1 MPAQAPHDSGGAPVL
16 AAARRR
22 LVVLGLGGRYVA
34 MFEARLPSAAAPAA
48 PGEAWFRPALALAAL
63 AVGYYQFMRMR
74 CVPLASLC
82 MRLGM
87 ENMDQASCAAL
98 LLLPRPDRYH
108 LAGAGGGDT
117 GQVINIRSRACGAVL
132 E

>member
-1 MPAQAPHDSGGAPVL
+1 MPAQAPQDSTGASIL

-22 LVVLGLGGRYVA
+22 LVVLGLGGNLVA

-74 CVPLASLC
+74 CGSLGSLC
-82 MRLGM
+82 VHVCEG
-87 ENMDQASCAAL
+87 EYTDQAVGAAL
-98 LLLPRPDRYH
+98 LLLPY
-108 LAGAGGGDT
+108 LDT
-117 GQVINIRSRACGAVL
+117 FRLFDVVLAVL
-132 E
+132 AN